1 MKNLPFIKN
10 SATRGFICRQE
21 RVHSLPLAFAL
32 VLVSVCSSAFA
43 QYPET
48 SDTPSSSASTSTSS
62 STDSSG
68 KTAISGV
75 GSFFDRVKGAFSG
88 DSLVAAPAE
97 DKRGDAADS
106 PSPDGTKSTA
116 KPESG
121 FFDKLKKALPFGVG
135 DASPTKIKDIS
146 TFSTVSSKV
155 LDPYCQN
162 LVEPFGVTDNVASL
176 GVLMVKMKLAATV
189 SSFTGQSGGG
199 LSTDPLASVKQAAK
213 SLNWLPMD
221 AERFLGETMHN
232 DRSDLLPNT
241 GRNVKLYETANRAL
255 QDILSLNKEPTPY
268 NFQIHIV
275 KRDGVNA
282 AALPGG
288 FIYIDRGLLS
298 SGYLHFAVA
307 HEVAHVLQRHQTRE
321 YQSRLI
327 DSVNSLTGLK
337 KLLDSV
343 QASPGAIVGYL
354 GGLKNLFL
362 KHSEEQELQ
371 ADACATRL
379 VSEYAKGNTAS
390 VSQIQKYADSLP
402 KVIPNLAVQSEGAK
416 FAELLDGKFDAH
428 PNSTARIAN
437 LQLMVNNIKN
447 PKPAVLK

>member
-1 MKNLPFIKN
+1 MKNLPFIEN
-10 SATRGFICRQE
+10 LSPLVLICRDA
-21 RVHSLPLAFAL
+21 RLHAVPLAL
-32 VLVSVCSSAFA
+32 VLIFACTSAFA

-48 SDTPSSSASTSTSS
+48 SSPPSS

-68 KTAISGV
+68 EAVKSGV
-75 GSFFDRVKGAFSG
+75 GSFFDRIKGALSG
-88 DSLVAAPAE
+88 DSQGTAPAK
-97 DKRGDAADS
+97 DNRGDSADS
-106 PSPDGTKSTA
+106 PSPDGSKSTA
-116 KPESG
+116 TSEPG
-121 FFDKLKKALPFGVG
+121 FFDKLKKSLPFGMG
-135 DASPTKIKDIS
+135 DASPTKIKDIN

-162 LVEPFGVTDNVASL
+162 LVEPFGVTDNAASL
-176 GVLMVKMKLAATV
+176 GVLLVKMKLAATV
-189 SSFTGQSGGG
+189 SSFTGQSASG
-199 LSTDPLASVKQAAK
+199 LSMDPLATVKQAAK
-213 SLNWLPMD
+213 GLNWLPMD
-221 AERFLGETMHN
+221 AERLLGETMHN
-232 DRSDLLPNT
+232 DRADLLPNT

-255 QDILSLNKEPTPY
+255 QDVLSLNKEPIPY

-275 KRDGVNA
+275 KSDGVNA

-288 FIYIDRGLLS
+288 FIYIDRGLLN

-327 DSVNSLTGLK
+327 DSVDSLTGLN

-390 VSQIQKYADSLP
+390 ANQIQKYADSLP
-402 KVIPNLAVQSEGAK
+402 KVTANSGAQPEGAK
-416 FAELLDGKFDAH
+416 LGELWDGKFDAH

-447 PKPAVLK
+447 PKPAVQK

>member
-1 MKNLPFIKN
+1 MKNLPFTKN
-10 SATRGFICRQE
+10 PPPPVFICRDAGL
-21 RVHSLPLAFAL
+21 HTMLFAL
-32 VLVSVCSSAFA
+32 VLALVCSSAFA
-43 QYPET
+43 EYPEV
-48 SDTPSSSASTSTSS
+48 SSLPESS
-62 STDSSG
+62 STSPPTDASSE
-68 KTAISGV
+68 TAKPSA
-75 GSFFDRVKGAFSG
+75 GSFFDRIKGTFSG
-88 DSLVAAPAE
+88 DSQGAAPAK

-106 PSPDGTKSTA
+106 PSPDGSKNTA
-116 KPESG
+116 TSEPG

-135 DASPTKIKDIS
+135 GASPTKIKDIN

-176 GVLMVKMKLAATV
+176 GVLMVKMKLSAAV

-199 LSTDPLASVKQAAK
+199 LSMDPLATIKQAAK
-213 SLNWLPMD
+213 GLNWLPMD
-221 AERFLGETMHN
+221 AERLLGESMHN
-232 DRSDLLPNT
+232 SRSDLLPNT
-241 GRNVKLYETANRAL
+241 GRNVKLYATANRTL
-255 QDILSLNKEPTPY
+255 QDVLSLNKEPIPY
-268 NFQIHIV
+268 NFQIFIV
-275 KRDGVNA
+275 KSDGVNA

-288 FIYIDRGLLS
+288 FIYIDRGLLN

-327 DSVNSLTGLK
+327 DSIDSLTGLN

-343 QASPGAIVGYL
+343 QASPGAIVGFL

-362 KHSEEQELQ
+362 RHSEEQELQ

-390 VSQIQKYADSLP
+390 VSEIQKYADSLP
-402 KVIPNLAVQSEGAK
+402 KVTPSSGAQPEGAK
-416 FAELLDGKFDAH
+416 LAELWDGKFDAH
-428 PNSTARIAN
+428 PNSIARIAN

-447 PKPAVLK
+447 PKPAVQK